1 MKIGLVTGEYA
12 PMQGGVGDF
21 TREVARAMV
30 ALGHAVHVITGRR
43 PQVADVSSQDSGQ
56 DGGQDG
62 GIQVER
68 VIDGW
73 SWRCWRALSDESKR
87 LGLQVV
93 NLQFQTAAYNMHPAI
108 NLLPLARR
116 IHPLIR
122 WPRLLP
128 IVVTFHD
135 LRAPYLFPKAGPL
148 RRQVVLALARHA
160 DAAIVTNQEDAL
172 DLQSALSHSLSAIRH
187 PPSAIRHP
195 PSAICHPPSAIRQI
209 PIGSNIAPCLPK
221 GYNRDEWRSRYGVRP
236 DEMLVGYFGFF
247 HPLKGGESL
256 IRALAELVAEGRAV
270 RLLHIGGRSG
280 SSDADTNAA
289 YAARVE
295 SLARELGVAD
305 RMAATGFV
313 TPEQVTASFYAT
325 DVVALPYVEGA
336 SFRHGT
342 FHAALAHGRAI
353 VTTRPPVPLEELCD
367 GENVLLVS
375 TGDSHALADGI
386 RRTMQDTALR
396 ARLEHGA
403 TDLSQLF
410 TWDRIAAQTVRVF
423 EQAIGRQ
430 Q

>member
-1 MKIGLVTGEYA
+1 MPYGRHQPHYA
-12 PMQGGVGDF
+12 IEMAAAGKS
-21 TREVARAMV
+21 EIAR
-30 ALGHAVHVITGRR
+30 
-43 PQVADVSSQDSGQ
+43 
-56 DGGQDG
+56 
-62 GIQVER
+62 
-68 VIDGW
+68 
-73 SWRCWRALSDESKR
+73 
-87 LGLQVV
+87 
-93 NLQFQTAAYNMHPAI
+93 
-108 NLLPLARR
+108 
-116 IHPLIR
+116 
-122 WPRLLP
+122 
-128 IVVTFHD
+128 
-135 LRAPYLFPKAGPL
+135 
-148 RRQVVLALARHA
+148 
-160 DAAIVTNQEDAL
+160 
-172 DLQSALSHSLSAIRH
+172 
-187 PPSAIRHP
+187 
-195 PSAICHPPSAIRQI
+195 I
-209 PIGSNIAPCLPK
+209 PIGSNIAPCLPE

-236 DEMLVGYFGFF
+236 DETLIGYFGFL

-256 IRALAELVAEGRAV
+256 VRALAELVAEGRAV

-353 VTTRPPVPLEELCD
+353 VTTRPPVPLVELCD

-375 TGDSHALADGI
+375 PGDSHALADGI
-386 RRTMQDTALR
+386 RHTMQDTALR
-396 ARLEHGA
+396 TRLEHGA
-403 TDLSQLF
+403 TDLSQSF

-423 EQAIGRQ
+423 EQVIGRQ

>member
-30 ALGHAVHVITGRR
+30 ALGHAVTVVTGRG
-43 PQVADVSSQDSGQ
+43 PQVSHLAP
-56 DGGQDG
+56 QDG

-68 VIDGW
+68 VIEGW
-73 SWRCWRALSDESKR
+73 DWSCWRALSDESKR

-93 NLQFQTAAYNMHPAI
+93 NIQFQTAAYNLHPAI

-122 WPRLLP
+122 WPRRLP

-135 LRAPYLFPKAGPL
+135 LRVPYLFPKAGPL

-160 DAAIVTNQEDAL
+160 DAVIVTNQEDAL
-172 DLQSALSHSLSAIRH
+172 DLQSALGHSLSAIRH
-187 PPSAIRHP
+187 PPSAI
-195 PSAICHPPSAIRQI
+195 SQI
-209 PIGSNIAPCLPK
+209 PIGSNIAPCLSE
-221 GYNRDEWRSRYGVRP
+221 GYNRDEWRRQYGVRP
-236 DEMLVGYFGFF
+236 DETLIGYFGFL

-256 IRALAELVAEGRAV
+256 ICALAELAAEGRAV

-280 SSDADTNAA
+280 SSDADTNTA

-353 VTTRPPVPLEELCD
+353 VTTRPPVPLVELCD

-375 TGDSHALADGI
+375 PGDSHALADGI
-386 RRTMQDTALR
+386 RRAIKDTALR
-396 ARLEHGA
+396 ARLERGA
-403 TDLSQLF
+403 TDLAQSF

-430 Q
+430 P